1 MLPNGTKTHLK
12 LLRWQARRAQAM
24 LRWGAGELARMPIVI
39 GNSMPKSGSHLIIQ
53 ILEGL
58 PQIGPFVNPGMPPL
72 NRNEK
77 NAIQT
82 QQVILRKIQR
92 LAPGDFTYCYLEAT
106 EAYISALTKPG
117 IAPIFVYRDPR
128 DMIVSHVF
136 YATDMHQGHQMHRYY
151 TEVLKTMEERIN
163 AAIFGVEEKDSPLSS
178 IALKY
183 SRYAGW
189 LDQPAVLSLRF
200 EDLILEK
207 ERSIGQIL
215 DHLADHGFVPKASRA
230 ESVKALTRSIEPKR
244 SGTFRKGQPGNWREH
259 FTEANKKNFKDQTG
273 DLLQRLGYEMDQ
285 DW

>member
-1 MLPNGTKTHLK
+1 MILHTATLK
-12 LLRWQARRAQAM
+12 RH
-24 LRWGAGELARMPIVI
+24 EP
-39 GNSMPKSGSHLIIQ
+39 
-53 ILEGL
+53 
-58 PQIGPFVNPGMPPL
+58 
-72 NRNEK
+72 
-77 NAIQT
+77 
-82 QQVILRKIQR
+82 
-92 LAPGDFTYCYLEAT
+92 
-106 EAYISALTKPG
+106 YISALTKPG

-163 AAIFGVEEKDSPLSS
+163 AAIYGVEEKDSPLSS

-215 DHLADHGFVPKASRA
+215 DHLAGHGFVPKASRA
-230 ESVKALTRSIEPKR
+230 ESVKALTQSIEPKR